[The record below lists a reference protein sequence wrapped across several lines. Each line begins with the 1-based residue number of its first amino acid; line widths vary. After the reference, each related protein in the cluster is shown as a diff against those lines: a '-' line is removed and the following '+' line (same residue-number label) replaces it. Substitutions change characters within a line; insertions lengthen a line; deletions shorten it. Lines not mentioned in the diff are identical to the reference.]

1 MRVVGVGL
9 VGTRAVPQR
18 GDDLGDA
25 EREKCTEAGC
35 GDAVAPVARA
45 PLAARE
51 EQRRQQD
58 QEKHLAVLGDEAE
71 HLLERVVPVG
81 EAVEVFVEVEVH
93 GADPSFCFEQLQ
105 RTLHSSGTM
114 SWVLLS
120 YKLPSNN
127 SSARVAVWREVR
139 RSGALNVQRSV
150 VAFPDH
156 EAFRRAVE
164 RFRLVVA
171 EAGGETLA
179 LRAEPLGELD
189 ATKLTV
195 AWNEA
200 RSAEY
205 AELRAECGKFLTEIE
220 HEFEI
225 EKFTLAEL
233 EEEEAELDKLQRW
246 HARIEARDIHNAPGA
261 QQAREALTQA
271 QDALER
277 YSTAVFERT
286 QL

>member
-1 MRVVGVGL
+1 
-9 VGTRAVPQR
+9 
-18 GDDLGDA
+18 
-25 EREKCTEAGC
+25 
-35 GDAVAPVARA
+35 
-45 PLAARE
+45 
-51 EQRRQQD
+51 
-58 QEKHLAVLGDEAE
+58 
-71 HLLERVVPVG
+71 
-81 EAVEVFVEVEVH
+81 
-93 GADPSFCFEQLQ
+93 
-105 RTLHSSGTM
+105 M

-120 YKLPSNN
+120 YKLPTNN

-156 EAFRRAVE
+156 DAFRRAVE

-189 ATKLTV
+189 ATKLTE

-200 RSAEY
+200 RAAEY
-205 AELRAECGKFLTEIE
+205 GELAAECSKFLKEIE
-220 HEFEI
+220 HEFAI

-233 EEEEAELDKLQRW
+233 EEEESELDKLQRW
-246 HARIEARDIHNAPGA
+246 HVRIDARDIHGAPGA
-261 QQAREALTQA
+261 EEAANALAQA
-271 QDALER
+271 QEALER
-277 YSTAVFERT
+277 YSSAVFERT

>member
-1 MRVVGVGL
+1 MGWL
-9 VGTRAVPQR
+9 VLT
-18 GDDLGDA
+18 
-25 EREKCTEAGC
+25 
-35 GDAVAPVARA
+35 
-45 PLAARE
+45 
-51 EQRRQQD
+51 
-58 QEKHLAVLGDEAE
+58 
-71 HLLERVVPVG
+71 
-81 EAVEVFVEVEVH
+81 
-93 GADPSFCFEQLQ
+93 
-105 RTLHSSGTM
+105 
-114 SWVLLS
+114 

-139 RSGALNVQRSV
+139 RSGALQVQRSV

-156 EAFRRAVE
+156 DAFRRAVG

-200 RSAEY
+200 RTAEY
-205 AELRAECGKFLTEIE
+205 TELRAECAKFLAEIE
-220 HEFEI
+220 HEFAI

-233 EEEEAELDKLQRW
+233 EEEEAEVDKLQRW
-246 HARIEARDIHNAPGA
+246 HDRIAARDIHAACGA
-261 QQAREALTQA
+261 EEARRALTQA
-271 QDALER
+271 QEELER
-277 YSTAVFERT
+277 YSTAVFEHT

>member
-1 MRVVGVGL
+1 MGWL
-9 VGTRAVPQR
+9 VLT
-18 GDDLGDA
+18 
-25 EREKCTEAGC
+25 
-35 GDAVAPVARA
+35 
-45 PLAARE
+45 
-51 EQRRQQD
+51 
-58 QEKHLAVLGDEAE
+58 
-71 HLLERVVPVG
+71 
-81 EAVEVFVEVEVH
+81 
-93 GADPSFCFEQLQ
+93 
-105 RTLHSSGTM
+105 
-114 SWVLLS
+114 
-120 YKLPSNN
+120 YKLPTKN

-139 RSGALNVQRSV
+139 RSGALMVQRSV

-156 EAFRRAVE
+156 DAFRRAVE

-205 AELRAECGKFLTEIE
+205 AELGTECGKFLVEIE
-220 HEFEI
+220 HEFAI

-233 EEEEAELDKLQRW
+233 EEEEAEVDKLQRW
-246 HARIEARDIHNAPGA
+246 HQRIAARDIHAAPGA
-261 QQAREALTQA
+261 DEAKHALTQA
-271 QDALER
+271 QEELER

>member
-1 MRVVGVGL
+1 MGWL
-9 VGTRAVPQR
+9 VLTYRFPTG
-18 GDDLGDA
+18 
-25 EREKCTEAGC
+25 
-35 GDAVAPVARA
+35 
-45 PLAARE
+45 
-51 EQRRQQD
+51 
-58 QEKHLAVLGDEAE
+58 
-71 HLLERVVPVG
+71 
-81 EAVEVFVEVEVH
+81 
-93 GADPSFCFEQLQ
+93 
-105 RTLHSSGTM
+105 
-114 SWVLLS
+114 
-120 YKLPSNN
+120 N
-127 SSARVAVWREVR
+127 SSARVAVWRAVR
-139 RSGALNVQRSV
+139 RSGALQVQRSV

-156 EAFRRAVE
+156 DAFRRAVE

-205 AELRAECGKFLTEIE
+205 TELRAECAKFLAEIE
-220 HEFEI
+220 HEFAI

-233 EEEEAELDKLQRW
+233 EEEEAEVDKLQRW
-246 HARIEARDIHNAPGA
+246 HQRIADRDIHAAPGA
-261 QQAREALTQA
+261 DPAKHALARA
-271 QDALER
+271 QEELER